1 MADHKLV
8 LEKRTITGKK
18 LKNLRAEDK
27 IPSVIYGA
35 DVKEPILA
43 ASDYNATEK
52 VARAAGHHSPVD
64 LTIEGKEQ
72 LALIKEVAIDPVT
85 RRILNVSFQA
95 ISADAE
101 VEATTPIVIEN
112 FEESEASKLHLAYLQ
127 VLEDIDVKAKP
138 SDLKSK
144 LVVDGSKLAST
155 DDRLTIADIQLP
167 AGVSFVDPD
176 IDINQVVANVYD
188 PAAEAA
194 AREAAEKAEAE
205 AAAAEAAEAG
215 EGEEEAKEEA
225 PAEADK
231 GEDKPAEEKSE

>member
-18 LKNLRAEDK
+18 LKNLRAESK

-43 ASDYNATEK
+43 MSDYNATEK

-127 VLEDIDVKAKP
+127 VLEDVDVKAKP

-176 IDINQVVANVYD
+176 IDMNQVVANVYD

-205 AAAAEAAEAG
+205 AATTEAAEAS
-215 EGEEEAKEEA
+215 EGEETKEEA
-225 PAEADK
+225 PAEGEGDK
-231 GEDKPAEEKSE
+231 GDKPAEEKSE